1 MVVSV
6 YVTLHICGEPYVP
19 FLYSR
24 FMIPW
29 HFSYDMVGYPY
40 KYVVTL
46 KFTIV
51 QCYVTLYVILGLH
64 ICNNAILYYFCWCY
78 EFHRKYEWYLNIFFC
93 IEINFICPND
103 AAIGSYNIK
112 LYSVITNKNRY
123 GNIGIVVA
131 RSLNFLIDKSSLHS
145 NLTSFKRNSEFI
157 LDWSNEKIPLK
168 QTALIEKVQT
178 IIHKWHYK

>member
-78 EFHRKYEWYLNIFFC
+78 EFHRKYEWYLDTFVYMGDFSVLKLFLLIQMTLLLVPMISSCTQWSPIRIDMDTC
-93 IEINFICPND
+93 IL
-103 AAIGSYNIK
+103 SLVLWTSWLIK
-112 LYSVITNKNRY
+112 V
-123 GNIGIVVA
+123 
-131 RSLNFLIDKSSLHS
+131 HC
-145 NLTSFKRNSEFI
+145 
-157 LDWSNEKIPLK
+157 IP
-168 QTALIEKVQT
+168 I
-178 IIHKWHYK
+178 